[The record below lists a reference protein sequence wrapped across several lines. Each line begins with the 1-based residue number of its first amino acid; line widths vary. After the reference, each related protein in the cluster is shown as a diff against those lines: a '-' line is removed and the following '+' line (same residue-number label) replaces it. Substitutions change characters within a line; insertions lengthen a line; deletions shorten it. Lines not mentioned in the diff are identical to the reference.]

1 MRQIELT
8 KGACSICLEFDFSS
22 NVKEL
27 MKSVELFLNT
37 NAVEAANAY
46 NLCMKHNLYRLMGGW
61 GEKKSTDMPADSFIA
76 SH

>member
-1 MRQIELT
+1 
-8 KGACSICLEFDFSS
+8 
-22 NVKEL
+22 